1 MAKNLP
7 KTPRQKPAK
16 NPMRTKI
23 CLDYAKIF
31 NDSLTKNLLKILNN
45 TKNFLIS
52 PNKTKTFIMSNK
64 KTYCTIAE
72 LKQAI
77 KEFNDNDIVV
87 VEIHEGHRNED
98 LYDFYVD
105 SIQGVSLTTGEI
117 VSEVRICI

>member
-1 MAKNLP
+1 
-7 KTPRQKPAK
+7 
-16 NPMRTKI
+16 MRTKI
-23 CLDYAKIF
+23 CLDQPKTF

-52 PNKTKTFIMSNK
+52 PNKTKTFIMSNNIF
-64 KTYCTIAE
+64 TIAE

-77 KEFNDNDIVV
+77 QHFNDNDIVV
-87 VEIHEGHRNED
+87 VEIHEGIRHEN

-105 SIQGVSLTTGEI
+105 SMEGVTLSTGEI